1 MSDGNPRQGWL
12 KASIQIRVFSVRP
25 RKGSEH
31 RFALKQ
37 PGDRQDVPHTVT
49 TTATNIESDRRRIR
63 ASGGVRGTESA
74 GISRHIVG
82 DERALRK
89 RRSESI
95 PASSLACDLAR
106 DGSEA

>member
-1 MSDGNPRQGWL
+1 MSLLLKVMGQRLRRQHTDCIACHGDSNPG
-12 KASIQIRVFSVRP
+12 
-25 RKGSEH
+25 
-31 RFALKQ
+31 
-37 PGDRQDVPHTVT
+37 TVT
-49 TTATNIESDRRRIR
+49 SFRKQCGECRCAAGCPPDIYAHAGAIIP
-63 ASGGVRGTESA
+63 VLFGTESA
-74 GISRHIVG
+74 GINRHIVG